1 MCVLQERDKSMN
13 KKIFFISLI
22 TAQTLLWA
30 ESDET
35 KVRKMIELSPHS
47 SNPQVKNLSNSLK
60 NKDQAIE
67 YKQEKEIKPQSQSQ
81 ENVSYIKDFILH
93 IDNEGE
99 TFEKLKINK
108 ADILQVLEGYKK
120 QELNLQNLKDITN
133 IISYMCQISGY
144 PSTVAY
150 IPPQDLSNQ
159 VVQVNIAFGTLGK
172 FIIKDEESLISSY
185 AINSKL
191 NESLK
196 GKIIT
201 TKKLEDAIFRI
212 NEMYGIK
219 TSATLQSGTEYG
231 QSDIVVKIEKDDPA
245 SFLLYADNYGTKS
258 TGRYHAGVSASFN
271 NLFKQG
277 DNYNFYLQNS
287 DEQQINFGA
296 TYSTFLGDL
305 KISPT
310 ISKGSYILAGERYEG
325 LGAYGASLNI
335 GVNFSY
341 PIFLTH
347 EALSYLIF
355 GITHKQLQDYYFDG
369 SLGFK
374 KYSVVG
380 NVGTQGTYRGI
391 PNNSFSYTFNVF
403 YGNVDDDGGSIELI
417 GPELGYFGKI
427 NLDIN
432 NEYYL
437 HEKLTHLFSFSYQ
450 KSIGGSILD
459 SSETASIGG
468 PYGVRAYL
476 EGEGSADNAIKASF
490 GIRYETPL
498 LGFYITPFYDIGY
511 SWYEN
516 GDNYIDDHYFM
527 DAVGLELL
535 YLNPGKYYIKL
546 DGARA
551 AHKYK
556 YDGEHRARIYLSGGV
571 YF

>member
-1 MCVLQERDKSMN
+1 MKRN
-13 KKIFFISLI
+13 IFLISLI
-22 TAQTLLWA
+22 MAQTLLWA
-30 ESDET
+30 ESDTT
-35 KVRKMIELSPHS
+35 KIRKMIELSPRS
-47 SNPQVKNLSNSLK
+47 NNPQVKNLSNSLK
-60 NKDQAIE
+60 NKEQAVE
-67 YKQEKEIKPQSQSQ
+67 YKAKKDDIKNDQSQGS
-81 ENVSYIKDFILH
+81 VSYIKDFILH

-108 ADILQVLEGYKK
+108 ADILQVLEGYKN
-120 QELNLQNLKDITN
+120 QELNLQNLKDVTN
-133 IISYMCQISGY
+133 IISYMCQVSGY

-150 IPPQDLSNQ
+150 IPPQDLSKA
-159 VVQVNIAFGTLGK
+159 VVQINIAFGTLGK
-172 FIIKDEESLISSY
+172 YIIKDEKSLVSSY
-185 AINSKL
+185 AIDSKL
-191 NESLK
+191 NKNLQ

-201 TKKLEDAIFRI
+201 TKKLEDAIYRI
-212 NEMYGIK
+212 NEMYGIQ

-231 QSDIVVKIEKDDPA
+231 QSDIIIELEQDDPA

-258 TGRYHAGVSASFN
+258 TGKYHAGVSASFN

-296 TYSTFLGDL
+296 TYSTFLGNL

-325 LGAYGASLNI
+325 LGAYGTSLNL

-347 EALSYLIF
+347 EASSYLIF
-355 GITHKQLQDYYFDG
+355 GIMHKQLQDYYFDG

-380 NVGTQGTYRGI
+380 NIGTQGIYRGI
-391 PNNSFSYTFNVF
+391 SNNSFSYTFNVF
-403 YGNVDDDGGSIELI
+403 YGNVGDDGGSIELI
-417 GPELGYFGKI
+417 GNELGYFGKL

-450 KSIGGSILD
+450 KSIGGSVLD
-459 SSETASIGG
+459 SSETISLGG

-498 LGFYITPFYDIGY
+498 SGFYITPFYDIGY
-511 SWYEN
+511 AWYEN
-516 GDNYIDDHYFM
+516 SENYIDDDYFL

-535 YLNPGKYYIKL
+535 YLKPGEYYIKL

-551 AHKYK
+551 VHQYK
-556 YDGEHRARIYLSGGV
+556 YDGERRTRIYLSGGV